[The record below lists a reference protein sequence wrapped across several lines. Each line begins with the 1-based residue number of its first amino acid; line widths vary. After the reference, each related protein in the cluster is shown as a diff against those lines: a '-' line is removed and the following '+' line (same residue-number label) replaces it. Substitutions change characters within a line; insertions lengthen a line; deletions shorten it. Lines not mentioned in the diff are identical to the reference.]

1 MKTESP
7 PSASFQTPTAFIS
20 LEPKTTAAR
29 PQAAPEAIPKNLA
42 MPDESVRGKDM
53 LVIALMLTRRCNMT
67 CAHCSV
73 ESSPHIKAQPTAEEL
88 VQIVRDAAAIGA
100 NVVQLTGGEPMM
112 REEIVMRLLAECQ
125 ALGLGATLT
134 TNAFWGKS
142 PAKAAQKV
150 KALCEAGVGRM
161 TISYDRFHAEFQ
173 GPQPA
178 VNIVAAAEEMDLPMQ
193 LSINFTRAADDDLV
207 DLVAPFEPFTKP
219 EMRFYDVQPVGR
231 ARNFESE
238 LRGETSGFCT
248 GCCVPSITDDN
259 RVTACNG
266 PSYFSAPDSPLALGS
281 LAEYSLGELVEKHR
295 ADPILETIRTFGPS
309 GLKSELE
316 KTPGFENFP
325 FKENYSGMCD
335 LCLHL
340 TSQPAAMTALRERL
354 AQPRQTAQRIAAQ
367 RVMKTERSC
376 DGELNR
382 HFVNTIG
389 ACRTFFRAALEP
401 ASEWK
406 DEAQRVLG
414 RADFDWNHHALH
426 LARCG
431 LSLPLQN
438 ALREPALTR
447 WAPPF
452 FIEKMRGLG
461 MSDTLRA
468 LLQREAIRHIAAVL
482 REENALGI
490 LLKGTAMMMI
500 DDERAAA
507 SGPEYSAHI
516 AGRSCCDVDIFIA
529 PEHAPRV
536 REKLLQSGFKG
547 PAQIG
552 ATAHL
557 HQLEGLVFNGV
568 SVEIHQTLQPDFCG
582 MPERAML
589 ARAQS
594 LQAPALQNLST
605 LSAEGMLLHSAIH
618 LSKHLFSHGLKTAW
632 DFVWLLDRFP
642 QLDWKLL
649 NAWVKKSGMRRGF
662 WVPIQVLARELAI
675 DFPVEF
681 LKNAPTDK
689 RQRKLETM
697 ARGHLF
703 GTTKFEMEDNPWVCQ
718 ALYAAMSDSWLHRAR
733 CANALVFGKY
743 SRELRRERKVQSAQ
757 ATVAVGRANDATE
770 KNELNRL
777 QKLRVARARWRK
789 L

>member
-1 MKTESP
+1 MKTASP
-7 PSASFQTPTAFIS
+7 EITPFNSPTAFIA
-20 LEPKTTAAR
+20 LEPKTSSVRA
-29 PQAAPEAIPKNLA
+29 QAAIPKNLA
-42 MPDESVRGKDM
+42 MPDESVRGQN
-53 LVIALMLTRRCNMT
+53 LIVALMLTRRCNMT

-73 ESSPHIKAQPTAEEL
+73 ESSPHIKAQPTEEEL
-88 VQIVRDAAAIGA
+88 LQVVRDAARAGAYAI
-100 NVVQLTGGEPMM
+100 QLTGGEPMM
-112 REEIVMRLLAECQ
+112 REEIVMRLLAECR
-125 ALGLGATLT
+125 ALGMVTALT

-150 KALCEAGVGRM
+150 KALSDGGVGRI

-173 GPQPA
+173 GPEPA
-178 VNIVAAAEEMDLPMQ
+178 INIVRAIEEMDLPLQ
-193 LSINFTRAADDDLV
+193 LSINFTRDAGDDLV
-207 DLVAPFEPFTKP
+207 DLVAPFENFSKP

-231 ARNFESE
+231 ARDFQSK
-238 LRGETSGFCT
+238 LRGETAGFCT
-248 GCCVPSITDDN
+248 GCCVPTVTDDA

-266 PSYFSAPDSPLALGS
+266 PSYFCAPDSPLSIGS
-281 LAEYSLGELVEKHR
+281 LKEETLEALVQKHR

-309 GLKSELE
+309 RLRSELE
-316 KTPGFENFP
+316 QTPGFKDFD
-325 FKENYSGMCD
+325 FHQTYSGMCD

-340 TSQPAAMTALRERL
+340 TSDTAAMTALRERL
-354 AQPRQTAQRIAAQ
+354 SQPRQTAERIAAQ

-389 ACRTFFRAALEP
+389 ACRLFMRAALEP
-401 ASEWK
+401 GKNWGE
-406 DEAQRVLG
+406 EAQRIFG
-414 RADFDWNHHALH
+414 RADFDWNHQALH

-438 ALREPALTR
+438 AIREPALMR

-468 LLQREAIRHIAAVL
+468 LLQREAIRLIAGVL
-482 REENALGI
+482 REQNARGV

-500 DDERAAA
+500 DDERAEAA
-507 SGPEYSAHI
+507 AQADGPEYSGRV
-516 AGRSCCDVDIFIA
+516 AGRSGCDVDIYIA

-547 PAQIG
+547 PQQKG

-568 SVEIHQTLQPDFCG
+568 SIEIHQTLQPDFCG
-582 MPERAML
+582 MPEREML
-589 ARAQS
+589 ARAQP
-594 LQAPALQNLST
+594 LQTPALQNLST
-605 LSAEGMLLHSAIH
+605 LDAEGMLLHSAIH
-618 LSKHLFSHGLKTAW
+618 LSKHLFAHGLKTAW

-642 QLDWKLL
+642 EMDWKRLQL
-649 NAWVKKSGMRRGF
+649 WAKKSGMHRGF
-662 WVPIQVLARELAI
+662 WVPVQVLARELSI
-675 DFPVEF
+675 PFPPEF
-681 LKNAPTDK
+681 LAAAPEDK
-689 RQRKLETM
+689 RQRKLENL
-697 ARGHLF
+697 ARRHLF

-718 ALYAAMSDSWLHRAR
+718 AIYGALSDSWPHRAR
-733 CANALVFGKY
+733 CAFALLFGKY
-743 SRELRRERKVQSAQ
+743 SVELRRERKTQNAQ
-757 ATVAVGRANDATE
+757 ESPDAVGNVEQSRS
-770 KNELNRL
+770 
-777 QKLRVARARWRK
+777 QKLRVALAKWRE